1 MHDVPLRPGA
11 AGGLSRVYVYLVVR
25 MHVSVCLCSYVTVR
39 WGAGRRVASVGVCQV
54 CGRGLRS
61 GGFGLRC
68 YSWSW
73 LGSLM
78 LGVLSGCGAGG
89 GSLRPVM
96 SSSSGIGDGVG
107 VVLFSSLHA
116 DDGGGVMLC
125 LR

>member
-11 AGGLSRVYVYLVVR
+11 AGGLTCVYVYLVVR
-25 MHVSVCLCSYVTVR
+25 AHVSVCLCSYVAVR
-39 WGAGRRVASVGVCQV
+39 WGA
-54 CGRGLRS
+54 

-78 LGVLSGCGAGG
+78 LGVLSGCGVGG

-96 SSSSGIGDGVG
+96 SSSSGIGDGVV
-107 VVLFSSLHA
+107 VVLSSNLHA
-116 DDGGGVMLC
+116 DGGGGLMSC
-125 LR
+125 L